1 MIVPK
6 IASCP
11 YLCLM
16 AQLAQGCVWLCMN
29 NMTTLV
35 RALRLSDGLW
45 LRCALMWGNVSALTP
60 GRGLKWCSR
69 HLLAQW
75 SPVRSYQE
83 LNDNWPSIWHKHWS
97 LSWYHWVNLFT
108 SLCSSYICVF
118 SFQWYLYRLRFPWKD
133 YSLLLCLFWYDL
145 FPILCSLAEAQTGN
159 SSNLL
164 IDAF

>member
-108 SLCSSYICVF
+108 SCSSYLCFQFSMILVSPVLPMEGLLSAVVF
-118 SFQWYLYRLRFPWKD
+118 VLVWLVPDPLPSGW
-133 YSLLLCLFWYDL
+133 
-145 FPILCSLAEAQTGN
+145 AQTAK